1 MKFTTILKN
10 VILEN
15 QTRFEVLLDNL
26 TKPRKNKDGEKI
38 KPILSKEE
46 FFNLV
51 QGDPTSKMNN
61 ITIDDVKN
69 YSKIKAGSYVQWL
82 IKQYLNPKTES
93 SSDSDYYRTEVKIMK
108 DRFFEDLYKVTND
121 LKKFERF
128 KTRLPE
134 NFRNINTL
142 NVDELYDLVKDFS
155 LEKTKGTKKEKE
167 IAKTTYEYPGSD
179 IVFKGSKWTIAKITD
194 NSQLGK
200 DAACFYGG
208 YYLETP
214 KGETKWCTSTPGYSA
229 NFQRYIKEGPLYVII
244 PNNWEGEV
252 GEKSGLPS
260 DRYQFHFP
268 SNQFMDKY
276 DNPINLVQFLNGE
289 GNEMKEYFKPEFAKG
304 LTTGNGK
311 NFEISN
317 LTDGAMGKFISLYG
331 FDDLIDS
338 IPTTIEE
345 FKITNNKDNGLII
358 NIPNDIDRFSN
369 LTTLMFDNCIDKVP
383 SSICKLKKI
392 LFIGLQNNTKLT
404 EIPECIADMPNLLIL
419 NIKGS
424 NNVVVPKKITDNSI
438 PYDEEGIYGF
448 SALS

>member
-1 MKFTTILKN
+1 MKFTSILKN

-61 ITIDDVKN
+61 ITIRDVEN
-69 YSKIKAGSYVQWL
+69 YNKIKAGAYVQWL

-108 DRFFEDLYKVTND
+108 DRFFEDLYQVTNNF
-121 LKKFERF
+121 KKFDRF

-167 IAKTTYEYPGSD
+167 IAKSTYEYPGSE

-208 YYLETP
+208 YYLEPP

-268 SNQFMDKY
+268 SNQFKDKNNRQI
-276 DNPINLVQFLNGE
+276 DLVNFLNGV
-289 GNEMKEYFKPEFAKG
+289 GAEMKEYFKPEFAKG
-304 LTTGNGK
+304 LTSGNGSE
-311 NFEISN
+311 FELTS
-317 LTDGAMGKFISLYG
+317 LTDGVIGKFVSLYG
-331 FDDLIDS
+331 FDDLIDN
-338 IPTTIEE
+338 IPTTIKQ
-345 FKITNNKDNGLII
+345 FKITNNSRDNGLII
-358 NIPNDIDRFSN
+358 KIPENIDKFVD
-369 LTTLMFDNCIDKVP
+369 LDTLLFDNCIDKVP
-383 SSICKLKKI
+383 NSICNLKK
-392 LFIGLQNNTKLT
+392 LLMLGLPNNSKLT
-404 EIPECIADMPNLLIL
+404 QIPECIADMPNLLIL
-419 NIKGS
+419 NVKYCENLVIPEKIK
-424 NNVVVPKKITDNSI
+424 KLATFED
-438 PYDEEGIYGF
+438 DIYTF
-448 SALS
+448 SDLI

>member
-1 MKFTTILKN
+1 MKFTSILKK
-10 VILEN
+10 VILEE

-51 QGDPTSKMNN
+51 QGDPTSRMNN

-69 YSKIKAGSYVQWL
+69 YSKIKAGAYVQWL

-108 DRFFEDLYKVTND
+108 DRFFEDLYQVTNN
-121 LKKFERF
+121 LKKFDRF
-128 KTRLPE
+128 KNRIPE

-155 LEKTKGTKKEKE
+155 LEKTKASKEEKE
-167 IAKTTYEYPGSD
+167 IAKTTYEHPGGNVD
-179 IVFKGSKWTIAKITD
+179 FRGSNWTIVKID
-194 NSQLGK
+194 NDTQLGK

-208 YYLETP
+208 HHLESP
-214 KGETKWCTSTPGYSA
+214 KGETNWCTSSPGLSY
-229 NFQRYIKEGPLYVII
+229 FERYIKDGPLYVII
-244 PNNWEGEV
+244 PNNWEGKV

-268 SNQFMDKY
+268 SNQFMDKN
-276 DNPINLVQFLNGE
+276 DRQIDLPAFLNGA

-311 NFEISN
+311 DFEISS
-317 LTDGAMGKFISLYG
+317 LTDGAIGKFISLYG
-331 FDDLIDS
+331 FDDLMDS

-358 NIPNDIDRFSN
+358 NIPNNIDRFTN
-369 LTTLMFDNCIDKVP
+369 LTTLLFDNCIDKVP
-383 SSICKLKKI
+383 SSVCNLKKL
-392 LFIGLQNNTKLT
+392 LFIGFPNNPKLT
-404 EIPECIADMPNLLIL
+404 EIPECIADIESLFVL
-419 NIKGS
+419 NIQNS
-424 NNVVVPKKITDNSI
+424 NNVVVPKKIEETTTNFDN
-438 PYDEEGIYGF
+438 GIYGF
-448 SALS
+448 SSLT

>member
-1 MKFTTILKN
+1 MKFTTILKK
-10 VILEN
+10 VILEQ

-61 ITIDDVKN
+61 ITIRDVEN
-69 YSKIKAGSYVQWL
+69 YNKIKAGAYVQWL

-155 LEKTKGTKKEKE
+155 LEKTKASKEEKE
-167 IAKTTYEYPGSD
+167 IAKTTYEHPGGNVD
-179 IVFKGSKWTIAKITD
+179 FRGSNWTIVKID
-194 NSQLGK
+194 NDTQLGK

-208 YYLETP
+208 HHLESP
-214 KGETKWCTSTPGYSA
+214 KGETNWCTSSPGLSY
-229 NFQRYIKEGPLYVII
+229 FERYIKDGPLYVII
-244 PNNWEGEV
+244 PNNWDGKV

-268 SNQFMDKY
+268 SNQFMDKN
-276 DNPINLVQFLNGE
+276 DRQIDLPAFLNGA

-311 NFEISN
+311 DFEISS
-317 LTDGAMGKFISLYG
+317 LTDGAIGKFISLYG
-331 FDDLIDS
+331 FDDLMDS

-358 NIPNDIDRFSN
+358 NIPNNIDRFTN
-369 LTTLMFDNCIDKVP
+369 LTTLLFDNCIDKVP
-383 SSICKLKKI
+383 SSVCNLKKL
-392 LFIGLQNNTKLT
+392 LFIGFPNNPKLT
-404 EIPECIADMPNLLIL
+404 EIPECIADIESLFVL
-419 NIKGS
+419 NIQNS
-424 NNVVVPKKITDNSI
+424 NNVVVPKKIEETTTNFDN
-438 PYDEEGIYGF
+438 GIYGF
-448 SALS
+448 SSLT

>member
-26 TKPRKNKDGEKI
+26 TKSRKNKDGEKI

-51 QGDPTSKMNN
+51 QGDPTSRMNN
-61 ITIDDVKN
+61 VTIDDVQN
-69 YSKIKAGSYVQWL
+69 YSKIKAGSYVKWI
-82 IKQYLNPKTES
+82 IKQYLNPETES
-93 SSDSDYYRTEVKIMK
+93 SPDSDYYRTEVKIMK
-108 DRFFEDLYKVTND
+108 DRFFEDLYRLTTN
-121 LKKFERF
+121 LTKFDRF
-128 KTRLPE
+128 KNSIPE

-142 NVDELYDLVKDFS
+142 DVYKLDDLVRKFS
-155 LEKTKGTKKEKE
+155 LEKTKASKKEKE
-167 IAKTTYEYPGSD
+167 IAKSTYEHPGGNVDFRGSD
-179 IVFKGSKWTIAKITD
+179 WTIVKITD
-194 NSQLGK
+194 SSKLGQ

-208 YYLETP
+208 YHLSSE
-214 KGETKWCTSTPGYSA
+214 KGESNWCTSTPGYSG
-229 NFQRYIKEGPLYVII
+229 NFDNYIKQGPLYEII
-244 PNNWEGEV
+244 PSSWGGMV

-268 SNQFMDKY
+268 SNQFMDKN
-276 DNPINLVQFLNGE
+276 DRQIDLPAFLNGA

-311 NFEISN
+311 DFEISS
-317 LTDGAMGKFISLYG
+317 LTDGAIGKFISLYG
-331 FDDLIDS
+331 FDDLMDS

-358 NIPNDIDRFSN
+358 NIPNNIDRFSN

-383 SSICKLKKI
+383 SSVCKLKKL
-392 LFIGLQNNTKLT
+392 LFIGLQNNAKLR

-419 NIKGS
+419 NVKGS

>member
-1 MKFTTILKN
+1 MKFTTILKK
-10 VILEN
+10 VILEQ

-61 ITIDDVKN
+61 ITIRDVEN
-69 YSKIKAGSYVQWL
+69 YNKIKAGAYVQWL

-93 SSDSDYYRTEVKIMK
+93 SSDSDYYSTEVKIMK
-108 DRFFEDLYKVTND
+108 DRFFEDLYQVTNN
-121 LKKFERF
+121 LKKFDRF

-155 LEKTKGTKKEKE
+155 LEKTKASKEEKE
-167 IAKTTYEYPGSD
+167 IAKTTYEHPGGNVD
-179 IVFKGSKWTIAKITD
+179 FRGSNWTIVKID
-194 NSQLGK
+194 NDTQLGK

-208 YYLETP
+208 HHLESP
-214 KGETKWCTSTPGYSA
+214 KGETNWCTSSPGLSY
-229 NFQRYIKEGPLYVII
+229 FERYIKDGPLYVII
-244 PNNWEGEV
+244 PNNWEGKV

-268 SNQFMDKY
+268 SNQFMDKN
-276 DNPINLVQFLNGE
+276 DRQIDLPAFLNGA

-311 NFEISN
+311 DFEISS
-317 LTDGAMGKFISLYG
+317 LTDGAIGKFISLYG
-331 FDDLIDS
+331 FDDLMDS

-358 NIPNDIDRFSN
+358 NIPNNIDRFTN
-369 LTTLMFDNCIDKVP
+369 LTTLLFDNCIDKVP
-383 SSICKLKKI
+383 SSVCNLKKL
-392 LFIGLQNNTKLT
+392 LFIGFPNNPKLT
-404 EIPECIADMPNLLIL
+404 EIPECIADIESLFVL
-419 NIKGS
+419 NIQNS
-424 NNVVVPKKITDNSI
+424 NNVVVPKKIEETTTNFDN
-438 PYDEEGIYGF
+438 GIYGF
-448 SALS
+448 SSLT

>member
-1 MKFTTILKN
+1 MKFTSILKK
-10 VILEN
+10 VILEQ

-61 ITIDDVKN
+61 ITIDNVKN
-69 YSKIKAGSYVQWL
+69 YSKIKAGAYVQWL

-93 SSDSDYYRTEVKIMK
+93 SSDSDYYNTEVKIMK
-108 DRFFEDLYKVTND
+108 DRFFEDLYGVTNN
-121 LKKFERF
+121 LKKFDRF

-155 LEKTKGTKKEKE
+155 LEKTKASKEEKE
-167 IAKTTYEYPGSD
+167 IAKTTYEHPGGNVEFRGSD
-179 IVFKGSKWTIAKITD
+179 WTIVKIDDT
-194 NSQLGK
+194 SQLGK

-208 YYLETP
+208 NHLESP
-214 KGETKWCTSTPGYSA
+214 KGETNWCTSSPGLSY
-229 NFQRYIKEGPLYVII
+229 FERYIKDGPLYVII
-244 PNNWEGEV
+244 PNNWQGKV

-268 SNQFMDKY
+268 SNQFMDKN
-276 DNPINLVQFLNGE
+276 DRQIDLPGFLNSE

-311 NFEISN
+311 DFEISS
-317 LTDGAMGKFISLYG
+317 LTDGAIGKFISLYG

-338 IPTTIEE
+338 IPTTIQE

-358 NIPNDIDRFSN
+358 KIPNNIDRFSN
-369 LTTLMFDNCIDKVP
+369 LTTLLFDNCIDSVP
-383 SSICKLKKI
+383 SSVCKLNKL
-392 LFIGLQNNTKLT
+392 LFIGFPNNSKLT
-404 EIPECIADMPNLLIL
+404 EIPECIADMPNLFVL
-419 NIKGS
+419 NVQNS
-424 NNVVVPKKITDNSI
+424 NNVVVPKKIEDSTTN
-438 PYDEEGIYGF
+438 YDSGIYGF
-448 SALS
+448 SSLT

>member
-1 MKFTTILKN
+1 MKFTTILKK
-10 VILEN
+10 VILEQ

-61 ITIDDVKN
+61 ITIRDVEN
-69 YSKIKAGSYVQWL
+69 YNKIKAGAYVQWL

-93 SSDSDYYRTEVKIMK
+93 SSDSDYYSTEVKIMK
-108 DRFFEDLYKVTND
+108 DRFFEDLYQVTNN
-121 LKKFERF
+121 LKKFDRF
-128 KTRLPE
+128 KNRIPE

-155 LEKTKGTKKEKE
+155 LEKTKASKEEKE
-167 IAKTTYEYPGSD
+167 IAKTTYEHPGGNVD
-179 IVFKGSKWTIAKITD
+179 FRGSNWTIVKID
-194 NSQLGK
+194 NDTQLGK

-208 YYLETP
+208 HHLESP
-214 KGETKWCTSTPGYSA
+214 KGETNWCTSSPGLSY
-229 NFQRYIKEGPLYVII
+229 FERYIKDGPLYVII
-244 PNNWEGEV
+244 PNNWDGKV

-268 SNQFMDKY
+268 SNQFMDKN
-276 DNPINLVQFLNGE
+276 DRQIDLPGFLNGA

-311 NFEISN
+311 DFEISS
-317 LTDGAMGKFISLYG
+317 LTDGAIGKFISLYG
-331 FDDLIDS
+331 FDDLMDS

-358 NIPNDIDRFSN
+358 NIPNNIDRFTN
-369 LTTLMFDNCIDKVP
+369 LTTLLFDNCIDKVP
-383 SSICKLKKI
+383 SSVCNLKKL
-392 LFIGLQNNTKLT
+392 LFIGFPNNPKLT
-404 EIPECIADMPNLLIL
+404 EIPECIADIESLFVL
-419 NIKGS
+419 NIQNS
-424 NNVVVPKKITDNSI
+424 NNVVVPKKIEETTTNFDN
-438 PYDEEGIYGF
+438 GIYGF
-448 SALS
+448 SSLT

>member
-1 MKFTTILKN
+1 MKFTSILKK
-10 VILEN
+10 VILEE

-93 SSDSDYYRTEVKIMK
+93 GPDSDYYNTEVKIMK
-108 DRFFEDLYKVTND
+108 DRFFEDLYGVTNN
-121 LKKFERF
+121 LKKFDRF

-155 LEKTKGTKKEKE
+155 LEKTKASKAEKE
-167 IAKTTYEYPGSD
+167 IAKTTYEHPGGNVEFRGSD
-179 IVFKGSKWTIAKITD
+179 WTIVKIDDT
-194 NSQLGK
+194 SQLGK

-208 YYLETP
+208 NHLESP
-214 KGETKWCTSTPGYSA
+214 KGETNWCTSSPGLSY
-229 NFQRYIKEGPLYVII
+229 FERYIKDGPLYVII
-244 PNNWEGEV
+244 PNNWQGKV

-260 DRYQFHFP
+260 DRFQFHFP
-268 SNQFMDKY
+268 SNQFMDKN
-276 DNPINLVQFLNGE
+276 DRQIDLPAFLNGV

-311 NFEISN
+311 DFEISS
-317 LTDGAMGKFISLYG
+317 LTDGAIGKFISLYG

-358 NIPNDIDRFSN
+358 KIPNNIDRFSN
-369 LTTLMFDNCIDKVP
+369 LTTLLFDNCIDSVP
-383 SSICKLKKI
+383 SSVCKLNKL
-392 LFIGLQNNTKLT
+392 LFIGFPNNSKLT
-404 EIPECIADMPNLLIL
+404 EIPECIADMPNLFVL
-419 NIKGS
+419 NVQNS
-424 NNVVVPKKITDNSI
+424 NNVVVPNKIEYSTTNFDN
-438 PYDEEGIYGF
+438 GIYGF
-448 SALS
+448 SSLT

>member
-1 MKFTTILKN
+1 MKFTTILKK
-10 VILEN
+10 VILEQ

-128 KTRLPE
+128 KMRVPE
-134 NFRNINTL
+134 NLRNINNL
-142 NVDELYDLVKDFS
+142 SVDELYDLVKDFS
-155 LEKTKGTKKEKE
+155 LEKTKGTKEEKE
-167 IAKTTYEYPGSD
+167 IAKSTYEYPGSD
-179 IVFKGSKWTIAKITD
+179 IVFKGSKWTIVKITD
-194 NSQLGK
+194 TGKLGK

-208 YYLETP
+208 SHLEP
-214 KGETKWCTSTPGYSA
+214 ARGETKWCTSSPGLSY
-229 NFQRYIKEGPLYVII
+229 FERYIKDGPLYVII
-244 PNNWEGEV
+244 PNNWDGKV

-268 SNQFMDKY
+268 SNQFMEKNDHQI
-276 DNPINLVQFLNGE
+276 DLVQFLNGD
-289 GNEMKEYFKPEFAKG
+289 GSEMKEYFKPEFAKG

-311 NFEISN
+311 DFEISS
-317 LTDGAMGKFISLYG
+317 LTDGAIGKFISLYG

-358 NIPNDIDRFSN
+358 NIPNNIDRFTN
-369 LTTLMFDNCIDKVP
+369 LTTLLFDNCIDKVP
-383 SSICKLKKI
+383 SSVCKLKKL
-392 LFIGLQNNTKLT
+392 LFIGFPNNPKLT
-404 EIPECIADMPNLLIL
+404 EIPECIADIESLFVL
-419 NIKGS
+419 NIQNS
-424 NNVVVPKKITDNSI
+424 NNVVVPKKIEETTTNFDN
-438 PYDEEGIYGF
+438 GIYGF
-448 SALS
+448 SSLT

>member
-1 MKFTTILKN
+1 MKFTSILKK
-10 VILEN
+10 VILEE

-26 TKPRKNKDGEKI
+26 TKSRKNKDGEKI

-61 ITIDDVKN
+61 ITIDNVKN
-69 YSKIKAGSYVQWL
+69 YSKIKAGAYVQWL

-93 SSDSDYYRTEVKIMK
+93 SSDSDYYNTEVKIMK
-108 DRFFEDLYKVTND
+108 DRFFEDLYGVTNN
-121 LKKFERF
+121 LKKFDRF

-155 LEKTKGTKKEKE
+155 LEKTKASKEEKE
-167 IAKTTYEYPGSD
+167 IAKTTYEHPGGNVDFRGSD
-179 IVFKGSKWTIAKITD
+179 WTIVKIDDGSK
-194 NSQLGK
+194 LGK

-208 YYLETP
+208 NHLESP
-214 KGETKWCTSTPGYSA
+214 KGETNWCTSSPGLSY
-229 NFQRYIKEGPLYVII
+229 FERYIKDGPLYVII
-244 PNNWEGEV
+244 PNNWQGKV

-260 DRYQFHFP
+260 DRYHFHFP
-268 SNQFMDKY
+268 SNQFMDKN
-276 DNPINLVQFLNGE
+276 DRQIDLPGFLNSE

-311 NFEISN
+311 DFEISS
-317 LTDGAMGKFISLYG
+317 LTDGAIGKFISLYG

-338 IPTTIEE
+338 IPTTIQE

-358 NIPNDIDRFSN
+358 KIPNNIDRFSN
-369 LTTLMFDNCIDKVP
+369 LTTLLFDNCIDSVP
-383 SSICKLKKI
+383 SSICKLNKL
-392 LFIGLQNNTKLT
+392 LFIGFPNNSKLT
-404 EIPECIADMPNLLIL
+404 EIPECIADMPNLFVL
-419 NIKGS
+419 NVQNS
-424 NNVVVPKKITDNSI
+424 NNVVVPKKIEDSTTN
-438 PYDEEGIYGF
+438 YDSGIYGF
-448 SALS
+448 SSLT

>member
-1 MKFTTILKN
+1 MKFTTILKK
-10 VILEN
+10 VILEQ

-155 LEKTKGTKKEKE
+155 LEKTKASKEEKE
-167 IAKTTYEYPGSD
+167 IAKTTYEHPGGNVD
-179 IVFKGSKWTIAKITD
+179 FRGSNWTIVKID
-194 NSQLGK
+194 NDTQLGK

-208 YYLETP
+208 HHLESP
-214 KGETKWCTSTPGYSA
+214 KGETNWCTSSPGLSY
-229 NFQRYIKEGPLYVII
+229 FERYIKDGPLYVII
-244 PNNWEGEV
+244 PNNWDGKV

-331 FDDLIDS
+331 FDDLMDS

-358 NIPNDIDRFSN
+358 NIPNNIDRFTN
-369 LTTLMFDNCIDKVP
+369 LTTLLFDNCIDKVP
-383 SSICKLKKI
+383 SSVCNLKKL
-392 LFIGLQNNTKLT
+392 LFIGFPNNPKLT
-404 EIPECIADMPNLLIL
+404 EIPECIADIESLFVL
-419 NIKGS
+419 NIQNS
-424 NNVVVPKKITDNSI
+424 NNVVVPKKIEETTTNFDN
-438 PYDEEGIYGF
+438 GIYGF
-448 SALS
+448 SSLT

>member
-1 MKFTTILKN
+1 MKFTSILKK
-10 VILEN
+10 VILEQ

-61 ITIDDVKN
+61 ITIDNVKN
-69 YSKIKAGSYVQWL
+69 YSKIKAGAYVQWL

-93 SSDSDYYRTEVKIMK
+93 SSDSDYYNTEVKIMK
-108 DRFFEDLYKVTND
+108 DRFFEDLYGVTNN
-121 LKKFERF
+121 LKKFDRF

-155 LEKTKGTKKEKE
+155 LEKTKASKEEKE
-167 IAKTTYEYPGSD
+167 IAKTTYEHPGGNVEFRGSD
-179 IVFKGSKWTIAKITD
+179 WTIVKIDDT
-194 NSQLGK
+194 SQLGK

-208 YYLETP
+208 NHLESP
-214 KGETKWCTSTPGYSA
+214 KGETNWCTSSPGLSY
-229 NFQRYIKEGPLYVII
+229 FERYIKDGPLYVII
-244 PNNWEGEV
+244 PNNWQGKV

-260 DRYQFHFP
+260 DRFQFHFP
-268 SNQFMDKY
+268 SNQFMDKN
-276 DNPINLVQFLNGE
+276 DRQIDLPGFLNSE

-311 NFEISN
+311 DFEISS
-317 LTDGAMGKFISLYG
+317 LTDGAIGKFISLYG

-338 IPTTIEE
+338 IPTTIQE

-358 NIPNDIDRFSN
+358 KIPNNIDRFSN
-369 LTTLMFDNCIDKVP
+369 LTTLLFDNCIDSVP
-383 SSICKLKKI
+383 SSICKLNKL
-392 LFIGLQNNTKLT
+392 LFIGFPNNSKLT
-404 EIPECIADMPNLLIL
+404 EIPECIADMPNLFVL
-419 NIKGS
+419 NVQNS
-424 NNVVVPKKITDNSI
+424 NNVVVPKKIEDSTTN
-438 PYDEEGIYGF
+438 YDSGIYGF
-448 SALS
+448 SSLT

>member
-1 MKFTTILKN
+1 MKFTTILKK
-10 VILEN
+10 VILEQ

-128 KTRLPE
+128 KMRVPE
-134 NFRNINTL
+134 NLRNINNL
-142 NVDELYDLVKDFS
+142 SVDELYDLVKDFS
-155 LEKTKGTKKEKE
+155 LEKTKGTKEEKE
-167 IAKTTYEYPGSD
+167 IAKSTYEYPGSD
-179 IVFKGSKWTIAKITD
+179 IVFKGSKWTIVKITD
-194 NSQLGK
+194 TGKLGK

-208 YYLETP
+208 SHLEP
-214 KGETKWCTSTPGYSA
+214 ARGETKWCTSSPGLSY
-229 NFQRYIKEGPLYVII
+229 FERYIKDGPLYVII
-244 PNNWEGEV
+244 PNNWEGKV

-268 SNQFMDKY
+268 SNQFMDKN
-276 DNPINLVQFLNGE
+276 DRQIDLPAFLNGA

-311 NFEISN
+311 DFEISS
-317 LTDGAMGKFISLYG
+317 LTDGAIGKFISLYG
-331 FDDLIDS
+331 FDDLMDS

-358 NIPNDIDRFSN
+358 NIPNNIDRFTN
-369 LTTLMFDNCIDKVP
+369 LTTLLFDNCIDKVP
-383 SSICKLKKI
+383 SSVCNLKKL
-392 LFIGLQNNTKLT
+392 LFIGFPNNPKLT
-404 EIPECIADMPNLLIL
+404 EIPECIADIESLFVL
-419 NIKGS
+419 NIQNS
-424 NNVVVPKKITDNSI
+424 NNVVVPKKIEETTTNFDN
-438 PYDEEGIYGF
+438 GIYGF
-448 SALS
+448 SSLT

>member
-1 MKFTTILKN
+1 MKFTSILKK
-10 VILEN
+10 VILEE

-38 KPILSKEE
+38 KPILSKED

-51 QGDPTSKMNN
+51 QGDPTSRMNN

-93 SSDSDYYRTEVKIMK
+93 GPDSDYYNTEVKIMK

-121 LKKFERF
+121 LKKFDRF
-128 KTRLPE
+128 KNRLPK

-155 LEKTKGTKKEKE
+155 LEKTKGTKEEKE
-167 IAKTTYEYPGSD
+167 IAKSTYEYPGSD
-179 IVFKGSKWTIAKITD
+179 IVFRGSKWTIVKITD
-194 NSQLGK
+194 TGKLGK

-208 YYLETP
+208 NHLEP
-214 KGETKWCTSTPGYSA
+214 AKGETKWCTSSPGY
-229 NFQRYIKEGPLYVII
+229 NWFERYINKGPLYVVI
-244 PNNWEGEV
+244 PNNWTGPV

-268 SNQFMDKY
+268 EPSQFMDKY
-276 DNPINLVQFLNGE
+276 DNPIDLVQFLNGD
-289 GNEMKEYFKPEFAKG
+289 GSEMKEYFKPEFAKG

-311 NFEISN
+311 NFEITN
-317 LTDGAMGKFISLYG
+317 LKDGAIGKFISLYG

-338 IPTTIEE
+338 IPTNITE
-345 FKITNNKDNGLII
+345 FKITNNQNNGLII
-358 NIPNDIDRFSN
+358 NIPKNINRFTE
-369 LTTLMFDNCIDKVP
+369 LETLLFDNCVNAVP
-383 SSICKLKKI
+383 NSVCKLKKL
-392 LFIGLQNNTKLT
+392 LFLGLPNNSQLK
-404 EIPECIADMPNLLIL
+404 EIPECIADMSNLLIL
-419 NIKGS
+419 NVQNS
-424 NNVVVPKKITDNSI
+424 NNVVLPKKIEDSTTLYQD
-438 PYDEEGIYGF
+438 GIYGF
-448 SALS
+448 SSLT

>member
-1 MKFTTILKN
+1 MKFTSILKK
-10 VILEN
+10 VILEG

-128 KTRLPE
+128 KMRVPE
-134 NFRNINTL
+134 NLRNINNL
-142 NVDELYDLVKDFS
+142 SVDELYDLVKDFS
-155 LEKTKGTKKEKE
+155 LEKTKGTKEEKE
-167 IAKTTYEYPGSD
+167 IAKSTYEYPGSD
-179 IVFKGSKWTIAKITD
+179 IVFKGSKWTIVKITD
-194 NSQLGK
+194 TGKLGK

-208 YYLETP
+208 SHLEP
-214 KGETKWCTSTPGYSA
+214 ARGETKWCTSSPGLSY
-229 NFQRYIKEGPLYVII
+229 FERYIKDGPLYVII
-244 PNNWEGEV
+244 PNNWDGKV

-268 SNQFMDKY
+268 SNQFMEKNDHQI
-276 DNPINLVQFLNGE
+276 DLVQFLNGD
-289 GNEMKEYFKPEFAKG
+289 GSEMKEYFKPEFAKG

-311 NFEISN
+311 DFEISS
-317 LTDGAMGKFISLYG
+317 LTDGAIGKFISLYG

-358 NIPNDIDRFSN
+358 NIPNNIDRFTN
-369 LTTLMFDNCIDKVP
+369 LTTLLFDNCIDKVP
-383 SSICKLKKI
+383 SSVCNLKKL
-392 LFIGLQNNTKLT
+392 LFIGFPNNPKLT
-404 EIPECIADMPNLLIL
+404 EIPECIADIESLFVL
-419 NIKGS
+419 NIQNS
-424 NNVVVPKKITDNSI
+424 NNVVVPKKIEETTTNFDN
-438 PYDEEGIYGF
+438 GIYGF
-448 SALS
+448 SSLT

>member
-1 MKFTTILKN
+1 MKFTSILKK
-10 VILEN
+10 VILEQ

-26 TKPRKNKDGEKI
+26 TKHRKNKDGEKI

-69 YSKIKAGSYVQWL
+69 YSKIKAGAYVQWL

-93 SSDSDYYRTEVKIMK
+93 SSDSDYYNTEVKIMK
-108 DRFFEDLYKVTND
+108 DRFFEDLYGVTNN
-121 LKKFERF
+121 LKKFDRF

-155 LEKTKGTKKEKE
+155 LEKTKASKEEKE
-167 IAKTTYEYPGSD
+167 IAKTTYEHPGGNVEFRGSD
-179 IVFKGSKWTIAKITD
+179 WTIVKIDDT
-194 NSQLGK
+194 SQLGK

-208 YYLETP
+208 NHLESP
-214 KGETKWCTSTPGYSA
+214 KGETNWCTSSPGLSY
-229 NFQRYIKEGPLYVII
+229 FERYIKDGPLYVII
-244 PNNWEGEV
+244 PNNWQGKV

-268 SNQFMDKY
+268 SNQFMDKN
-276 DNPINLVQFLNGE
+276 DRQIDLPGFLNSE

-311 NFEISN
+311 DFEISS
-317 LTDGAMGKFISLYG
+317 LTDGAIGKFISLYG

-338 IPTTIEE
+338 IPTTIQE

-358 NIPNDIDRFSN
+358 KIPNNIDRFSN
-369 LTTLMFDNCIDKVP
+369 LTTLLFDNCIDSVP
-383 SSICKLKKI
+383 SSVCKLNKL
-392 LFIGLQNNTKLT
+392 LFIGFPNNSKLT
-404 EIPECIADMPNLLIL
+404 EIPECIADMPNLFVL
-419 NIKGS
+419 NVQNS
-424 NNVVVPKKITDNSI
+424 NNVVVPKKIEDSTTN
-438 PYDEEGIYGF
+438 YDSGIYGF
-448 SALS
+448 SSLT

>member
-1 MKFTTILKN
+1 MKFTSILKK
-10 VILEN
+10 VILEQ

-61 ITIDDVKN
+61 ITIDNVKN
-69 YSKIKAGSYVQWL
+69 YSKIKAGAYVQWL

-93 SSDSDYYRTEVKIMK
+93 SSDSDYYNTEVKIMK
-108 DRFFEDLYKVTND
+108 DRFFEDLYGVTNN
-121 LKKFERF
+121 LKKFDRF

-155 LEKTKGTKKEKE
+155 LEKTKASKEEKE
-167 IAKTTYEYPGSD
+167 IAKTTYEHPGGNVEFRGSD
-179 IVFKGSKWTIAKITD
+179 WTIVKIDDT
-194 NSQLGK
+194 SQLGK

-208 YYLETP
+208 NHLESP
-214 KGETKWCTSTPGYSA
+214 KGETNWCTSSPGLSY
-229 NFQRYIKEGPLYVII
+229 FERYIKDGPLYVII
-244 PNNWEGEV
+244 PNNWQGKV

-268 SNQFMDKY
+268 SNQFMDKN
-276 DNPINLVQFLNGE
+276 DRQIDLPGFLNSE

-311 NFEISN
+311 DFEISS
-317 LTDGAMGKFISLYG
+317 LTDGAIGKFISLYG

-338 IPTTIEE
+338 IPTTIQE

-358 NIPNDIDRFSN
+358 KIPNNIDRFSN
-369 LTTLMFDNCIDKVP
+369 LTTLLFDNCIDSVP
-383 SSICKLKKI
+383 SSICKLNKL
-392 LFIGLQNNTKLT
+392 LFIGFPNNSKLT
-404 EIPECIADMPNLLIL
+404 EIPECIADMPNLFVL
-419 NIKGS
+419 NVQNS
-424 NNVVVPKKITDNSI
+424 NNVVVPKKIEDSTTN
-438 PYDEEGIYGF
+438 YDSGIYGF
-448 SALS
+448 SSLT

>member
-1 MKFTTILKN
+1 MKFTTILKK
-10 VILEN
+10 VILEQ

-26 TKPRKNKDGEKI
+26 TKPRKNKNGEKI

-61 ITIDDVKN
+61 ITIRDVEN
-69 YSKIKAGSYVQWL
+69 YNKIKAGAYVQWL

-155 LEKTKGTKKEKE
+155 LEKTKASKEEKE
-167 IAKTTYEYPGSD
+167 IAKTTYEHPGGNVD
-179 IVFKGSKWTIAKITD
+179 FRGSNWTIVKID
-194 NSQLGK
+194 NDTQLGK

-208 YYLETP
+208 HHLESP
-214 KGETKWCTSTPGYSA
+214 KGETNWCTSSPGLSY
-229 NFQRYIKEGPLYVII
+229 FERYIKDGPLYVII
-244 PNNWEGEV
+244 PNNWDGKV

-358 NIPNDIDRFSN
+358 NIPNNIDRFTN
-369 LTTLMFDNCIDKVP
+369 LTTLLFDNCIDKVP
-383 SSICKLKKI
+383 SSVCNLKKL
-392 LFIGLQNNTKLT
+392 LFIGFPNNPKLT
-404 EIPECIADMPNLLIL
+404 EIPECIADIESLFVL
-419 NIKGS
+419 NIQNS
-424 NNVVVPKKITDNSI
+424 NNVVVPKKIEETTTNFDN
-438 PYDEEGIYGF
+438 GIYGF
-448 SALS
+448 SSLT

>member
-1 MKFTTILKN
+1 MKFTTILKK
-10 VILEN
+10 VILEQ

-61 ITIDDVKN
+61 ITIRDVEN
-69 YSKIKAGSYVQWL
+69 YNKIKAGAYVQWL

-155 LEKTKGTKKEKE
+155 LEKTKASKEEKE
-167 IAKTTYEYPGSD
+167 IAKTTYEHPGGNVD
-179 IVFKGSKWTIAKITD
+179 FRGSNWTIVKID
-194 NSQLGK
+194 NDTQLGK

-208 YYLETP
+208 HHLESP
-214 KGETKWCTSTPGYSA
+214 KGETNWCTSSPGLSY
-229 NFQRYIKEGPLYVII
+229 FERYIKDGPLYVII
-244 PNNWEGEV
+244 PNNWEGKV

-268 SNQFMDKY
+268 SNQFMDKN
-276 DNPINLVQFLNGE
+276 DRQIDLPAFLNGA

-311 NFEISN
+311 DFEISS
-317 LTDGAMGKFISLYG
+317 LTDGAIGKFISLYG
-331 FDDLIDS
+331 FDDLMDS

-358 NIPNDIDRFSN
+358 NIPNNIDRFTN
-369 LTTLMFDNCIDKVP
+369 LTTLLFDNCIDKVP
-383 SSICKLKKI
+383 SSVCNLKKL
-392 LFIGLQNNTKLT
+392 LFIGFPNNPKLT
-404 EIPECIADMPNLLIL
+404 EIPECIADIESLFVL
-419 NIKGS
+419 NIQNS
-424 NNVVVPKKITDNSI
+424 NNVVVPKKIEETTTNFDN
-438 PYDEEGIYGF
+438 GIYGF
-448 SALS
+448 SSLT

>member
-1 MKFTTILKN
+1 MKFTSILKK
-10 VILEN
+10 VILEE

-38 KPILSKEE
+38 KPILSKED

-51 QGDPTSKMNN
+51 QGDPTSRMNN

-93 SSDSDYYRTEVKIMK
+93 GPDSDYYNTEVKIMK

-121 LKKFERF
+121 LKKFDRF
-128 KTRLPE
+128 KNRLPE

-155 LEKTKGTKKEKE
+155 LEKTKASKEEKE
-167 IAKTTYEYPGSD
+167 IAKTTYEHPGGNVEFRGSD
-179 IVFKGSKWTIAKITD
+179 WTIVKIDDT
-194 NSQLGK
+194 SQLGK

-208 YYLETP
+208 NHLESP
-214 KGETKWCTSTPGYSA
+214 KGETNWCTSSPGLSY
-229 NFQRYIKEGPLYVII
+229 FERYIKDGPLYVII
-244 PNNWEGEV
+244 PNNWQGKV

-268 SNQFMDKY
+268 SNQFMDKN
-276 DNPINLVQFLNGE
+276 DRQIDLPGFLNSE

-311 NFEISN
+311 DFEISS
-317 LTDGAMGKFISLYG
+317 LTDGAIGKFISLYG

-338 IPTTIEE
+338 IPTTIQE

-358 NIPNDIDRFSN
+358 KIPNNIDRFSN
-369 LTTLMFDNCIDKVP
+369 LTTLLFDNCIDSVP
-383 SSICKLKKI
+383 SSICKLNKL
-392 LFIGLQNNTKLT
+392 LFIGFPNNSKLT
-404 EIPECIADMPNLLIL
+404 EIPECIADMPNLFVL
-419 NIKGS
+419 NVQNS
-424 NNVVVPKKITDNSI
+424 NNVVVPKKIEDSTTN
-438 PYDEEGIYGF
+438 YDSGIYGF
-448 SALS
+448 SSLT

>member
-1 MKFTTILKN
+1 MKFTSILKK
-10 VILEN
+10 VILEE

-61 ITIDDVKN
+61 ITIDNVKN
-69 YSKIKAGSYVQWL
+69 YSKIKAGAYVQWL

-93 SSDSDYYRTEVKIMK
+93 SSDSDYYNTEVKIMK
-108 DRFFEDLYKVTND
+108 DRFFEDLYGVTNN
-121 LKKFERF
+121 LKKFDRF

-155 LEKTKGTKKEKE
+155 LEKTKASKEEKK
-167 IAKTTYEYPGSD
+167 IAKTTYEHPGGNVEFRGSD
-179 IVFKGSKWTIAKITD
+179 WTIVKIDDT
-194 NSQLGK
+194 SQLGK

-208 YYLETP
+208 NHLESP
-214 KGETKWCTSTPGYSA
+214 KGETNWCTSSPGLSY
-229 NFQRYIKEGPLYVII
+229 FERYIKDGPLYVII
-244 PNNWEGEV
+244 PNNWQGKV

-268 SNQFMDKY
+268 SNQFMDKN
-276 DNPINLVQFLNGE
+276 DRQIDLPGFLNSE

-311 NFEISN
+311 DFEISS
-317 LTDGAMGKFISLYG
+317 LTDGAIGKFISLYG

-338 IPTTIEE
+338 IPTTIQE

-358 NIPNDIDRFSN
+358 KIPNNIDRFSN
-369 LTTLMFDNCIDKVP
+369 LTTLLFDNCIDSVP
-383 SSICKLKKI
+383 SSVCKLNKL
-392 LFIGLQNNTKLT
+392 LFIGFPNNSKLT
-404 EIPECIADMPNLLIL
+404 EIPECIADMPNLFVL
-419 NIKGS
+419 NVQNS
-424 NNVVVPKKITDNSI
+424 NNVVVPKKIEDSTTN
-438 PYDEEGIYGF
+438 YDSGIYGF
-448 SALS
+448 SSLT

>member
-1 MKFTTILKN
+1 MKFTTILKK
-10 VILEN
+10 VILEQ

-26 TKPRKNKDGEKI
+26 TKPRKNKNGEKI

-128 KTRLPE
+128 KMRVPE
-134 NFRNINTL
+134 NLRNINNL
-142 NVDELYDLVKDFS
+142 SVDELYDLVKDFS
-155 LEKTKGTKKEKE
+155 LEKTKGTKEEKE
-167 IAKTTYEYPGSD
+167 IAKSTYEYPGSD
-179 IVFKGSKWTIAKITD
+179 IVFKGSKWTIVKITD
-194 NSQLGK
+194 TGKLGK

-208 YYLETP
+208 SHLEP
-214 KGETKWCTSTPGYSA
+214 ARGETKWCTSSPGLSY
-229 NFQRYIKEGPLYVII
+229 FERYIKDGPLYVII
-244 PNNWEGEV
+244 PNNWEGKV

-358 NIPNDIDRFSN
+358 NIPNNIDRFTN
-369 LTTLMFDNCIDKVP
+369 LTTLLFDNCIDKVP
-383 SSICKLKKI
+383 SSVCNLKKL
-392 LFIGLQNNTKLT
+392 LFIGFPNNPKLT
-404 EIPECIADMPNLLIL
+404 EIPECIADIESLFVL
-419 NIKGS
+419 NIQNS
-424 NNVVVPKKITDNSI
+424 NNVVVPKKIEETTTNFDN
-438 PYDEEGIYGF
+438 GIYGF
-448 SALS
+448 SSLT

>member
-1 MKFTTILKN
+1 MKFTSILKK
-10 VILEN
+10 VILEQ

-61 ITIDDVKN
+61 ITIDNVKN
-69 YSKIKAGSYVQWL
+69 YSKIKAGAYVQWL

-93 SSDSDYYRTEVKIMK
+93 SSDSDYYNTEVKIMK
-108 DRFFEDLYKVTND
+108 DRFFEDLYGVTNN
-121 LKKFERF
+121 LKKFDRF

-155 LEKTKGTKKEKE
+155 LEKTKASKEEKE
-167 IAKTTYEYPGSD
+167 IAKTTYEHPGGNVEFRGSD
-179 IVFKGSKWTIAKITD
+179 WTIVKIDDT
-194 NSQLGK
+194 SQLGK

-208 YYLETP
+208 NHLESP
-214 KGETKWCTSTPGYSA
+214 KGETNWCTSSPGLSY
-229 NFQRYIKEGPLYVII
+229 FERYIKDGPLYVII
-244 PNNWEGEV
+244 PNNWQGKV

-260 DRYQFHFP
+260 DRFQFHFP
-268 SNQFMDKY
+268 SNQFMDKN
-276 DNPINLVQFLNGE
+276 DRQIDLPGFLNSE

-311 NFEISN
+311 DFEISS
-317 LTDGAMGKFISLYG
+317 LTDGAIGKFISLYG

-338 IPTTIEE
+338 IPTTIQE

-358 NIPNDIDRFSN
+358 KIPNNIDRFSN
-369 LTTLMFDNCIDKVP
+369 LTTLLFDNCIDSVP
-383 SSICKLKKI
+383 SSVCKLSKL
-392 LFIGLQNNTKLT
+392 LFIGFPNNSKLT
-404 EIPECIADMPNLLIL
+404 EIPECIADMPNLFVL
-419 NIKGS
+419 NVQNS
-424 NNVVVPKKITDNSI
+424 NNVVVPKKIEDSTTN
-438 PYDEEGIYGF
+438 YDSGIYGF
-448 SALS
+448 SSLT

>member
-1 MKFTTILKN
+1 MKFTTILKK
-10 VILEN
+10 VILEQ

-61 ITIDDVKN
+61 ITIDDVQN
-69 YSKIKAGSYVQWL
+69 YSKIKAGAYVQWL

-128 KTRLPE
+128 KMRVPE
-134 NFRNINTL
+134 NLRNINNL
-142 NVDELYDLVKDFS
+142 SVDELYDLVKDFS
-155 LEKTKGTKKEKE
+155 LEKTKGTKEEKE
-167 IAKTTYEYPGSD
+167 IAKSTYEYPGSD
-179 IVFKGSKWTIAKITD
+179 IVFKGSKWTIVKITD
-194 NSQLGK
+194 TGKLGK

-208 YYLETP
+208 SHLEP
-214 KGETKWCTSTPGYSA
+214 ARGETKWCTSSPGLSY
-229 NFQRYIKEGPLYVII
+229 FERYIKDGPLYVII
-244 PNNWEGEV
+244 PNNWDGKV

-268 SNQFMDKY
+268 SNQFMEKNDHQI
-276 DNPINLVQFLNGE
+276 DLVQFLNGD
-289 GNEMKEYFKPEFAKG
+289 GSEMKEYFKPEFAKG

-311 NFEISN
+311 DFEISS
-317 LTDGAMGKFISLYG
+317 LTDGAIVKFISLYG

-358 NIPNDIDRFSN
+358 NIPNNIDRFTN
-369 LTTLMFDNCIDKVP
+369 LTTLLFDNCIDKVP
-383 SSICKLKKI
+383 SSVCKLKKL
-392 LFIGLQNNTKLT
+392 LFIGFPNNPKLT
-404 EIPECIADMPNLLIL
+404 EIPECIADIESLFVL
-419 NIKGS
+419 NIQNS
-424 NNVVVPKKITDNSI
+424 NNVVVPKKIEETTTNFDN
-438 PYDEEGIYGF
+438 GIYGF
-448 SALS
+448 SSLT

>member
-1 MKFTTILKN
+1 MKFTSILKK
-10 VILEN
+10 VILEG

-38 KPILSKEE
+38 RPILSKEE

-61 ITIDDVKN
+61 ITIDDVQN
-69 YSKIKAGSYVQWL
+69 YSKIKAGAYVQWL

-128 KTRLPE
+128 KMRVPE
-134 NFRNINTL
+134 NLRNINNL
-142 NVDELYDLVKDFS
+142 SVDELYDLVKDFS
-155 LEKTKGTKKEKE
+155 LEKTKGTKEEKE
-167 IAKTTYEYPGSD
+167 IAKSTYEYPGSD
-179 IVFKGSKWTIAKITD
+179 IVFKGSKWTIVKITD
-194 NSQLGK
+194 TGKLGK

-208 YYLETP
+208 SHLEP
-214 KGETKWCTSTPGYSA
+214 ARGETKWCTSSPGLSY
-229 NFQRYIKEGPLYVII
+229 FERYIKDGPLYVII
-244 PNNWEGEV
+244 PNNWDGKV

-268 SNQFMDKY
+268 SNQFMDKN
-276 DNPINLVQFLNGE
+276 DRQIDLPAFLNGA

-311 NFEISN
+311 DFEISS
-317 LTDGAMGKFISLYG
+317 LTDGAIGKFISLYG
-331 FDDLIDS
+331 FDDLMDS

-358 NIPNDIDRFSN
+358 NIPNNIDRFTN
-369 LTTLMFDNCIDKVP
+369 LTTLLFDNCIDKVP
-383 SSICKLKKI
+383 SSVCKLKKL
-392 LFIGLQNNTKLT
+392 LFIGFPNNPKLT
-404 EIPECIADMPNLLIL
+404 EIPECIADIESLFVL
-419 NIKGS
+419 NIQNS
-424 NNVVVPKKITDNSI
+424 NNVVVPKKIEETTTNFDN
-438 PYDEEGIYGF
+438 GIYGF
-448 SALS
+448 SSLT

>member
-1 MKFTTILKN
+1 MKFTSILKK
-10 VILEN
+10 VILEE

-69 YSKIKAGSYVQWL
+69 YSKIKAGAYVQWL

-93 SSDSDYYRTEVKIMK
+93 GPDSDYYNTEVKIMK

-121 LKKFERF
+121 LKKFDRF
-128 KTRLPE
+128 KNRLPE

-155 LEKTKGTKKEKE
+155 LEKTKASKEEKE
-167 IAKTTYEYPGSD
+167 IAKTTYEHPGGNVEFRGSD
-179 IVFKGSKWTIAKITD
+179 WTIVKIDDT
-194 NSQLGK
+194 SQLGK

-208 YYLETP
+208 NHLESP
-214 KGETKWCTSTPGYSA
+214 KGETNWCTSSPGLSY
-229 NFQRYIKEGPLYVII
+229 FERYIKDGPLYVII
-244 PNNWEGEV
+244 PNNWQGKV

-268 SNQFMDKY
+268 SNQFMDK
-276 DNPINLVQFLNGE
+276 DDRQIDLPGFLNSE

-311 NFEISN
+311 DFEISS
-317 LTDGAMGKFISLYG
+317 LTDGAIGKFISLYG

-338 IPTTIEE
+338 IPTTIQE

-358 NIPNDIDRFSN
+358 KIPNNIDRFSN
-369 LTTLMFDNCIDKVP
+369 LTTLLFDNCIDSVP
-383 SSICKLKKI
+383 SSVCKLNKL
-392 LFIGLQNNTKLT
+392 LFIGFPNNSKLT
-404 EIPECIADMPNLLIL
+404 EIPECIADMPNLFVL
-419 NIKGS
+419 NVQNS
-424 NNVVVPKKITDNSI
+424 NNVVVPKKIEDSTTN
-438 PYDEEGIYGF
+438 YDSGIYGF
-448 SALS
+448 SSLT

>member
-1 MKFTTILKN
+1 MKFTSILKK
-10 VILEN
+10 VILEE

-61 ITIDDVKN
+61 ITIDDDKN
-69 YSKIKAGSYVQWL
+69 YSKIKAGAYVQWL

-93 SSDSDYYRTEVKIMK
+93 SSDSDYYNTEVKIMK
-108 DRFFEDLYKVTND
+108 DRFFEDLYGVTNN
-121 LKKFERF
+121 LKKFDRF

-155 LEKTKGTKKEKE
+155 LEKTKASKEEKE
-167 IAKTTYEYPGSD
+167 IAKTTYEHPGGNVEFRGSD
-179 IVFKGSKWTIAKITD
+179 WTIVKIDDT
-194 NSQLGK
+194 SQLGK

-208 YYLETP
+208 NHLESP
-214 KGETKWCTSTPGYSA
+214 KGETNWCTSSPGLSY
-229 NFQRYIKEGPLYVII
+229 FERYIKDGPLYVII
-244 PNNWEGEV
+244 PNNWQGKV

-268 SNQFMDKY
+268 SNQFMDKN
-276 DNPINLVQFLNGE
+276 DRQIDLPGFLNSE

-311 NFEISN
+311 DFEISS
-317 LTDGAMGKFISLYG
+317 LTDGAIGKFISLYG

-338 IPTTIEE
+338 IPTTIQE

-358 NIPNDIDRFSN
+358 KIPNNIDRFSN
-369 LTTLMFDNCIDKVP
+369 LTTLLFDNCIDSVP
-383 SSICKLKKI
+383 SSICKLNKL
-392 LFIGLQNNTKLT
+392 LFIGFPNNSKLT
-404 EIPECIADMPNLLIL
+404 EIPECIADMPNLFVL
-419 NIKGS
+419 NVQNS
-424 NNVVVPKKITDNSI
+424 NNVVVPKKIEDSTTN
-438 PYDEEGIYGF
+438 YDSGIYGF
-448 SALS
+448 SSLT

>member
-1 MKFTTILKN
+1 MKFTSILKK
-10 VILEN
+10 VILEE

-61 ITIDDVKN
+61 ITIDNVKN
-69 YSKIKAGSYVQWL
+69 YSKIKAGAYVQWL

-93 SSDSDYYRTEVKIMK
+93 SSDSDYYNTEVKIMK
-108 DRFFEDLYKVTND
+108 DRFFEDLYGVTNN
-121 LKKFERF
+121 LKKFDRF

-155 LEKTKGTKKEKE
+155 LEKTKASKEEKE
-167 IAKTTYEYPGSD
+167 IAKTTYEHPGGNVEFRGSD
-179 IVFKGSKWTIAKITD
+179 WTIVKIDDT
-194 NSQLGK
+194 SQLGK

-208 YYLETP
+208 NHLESP
-214 KGETKWCTSTPGYSA
+214 KGETNWCTSSPGLSY
-229 NFQRYIKEGPLYVII
+229 FERYIKDGPLYVII
-244 PNNWEGEV
+244 PNNWQGKV

-268 SNQFMDKY
+268 SNQFMDKN
-276 DNPINLVQFLNGE
+276 DRQIDLPGFLNSE

-311 NFEISN
+311 DFEISS
-317 LTDGAMGKFISLYG
+317 LTDGAIGKFISLYG

-338 IPTTIEE
+338 IPTTIQE

-358 NIPNDIDRFSN
+358 KIPNNIDRFSN
-369 LTTLMFDNCIDKVP
+369 LTTLLFDNCIDSVP
-383 SSICKLKKI
+383 SSICKLNKL
-392 LFIGLQNNTKLT
+392 LFIGFPNNSKLT
-404 EIPECIADMPNLLIL
+404 EIPECIADMPNLFVL
-419 NIKGS
+419 NVQNS
-424 NNVVVPKKITDNSI
+424 NNVVVPKKIEDSTTN
-438 PYDEEGIYGF
+438 YDSGIYGF
-448 SALS
+448 SSLT

>member
-1 MKFTTILKN
+1 MKFTSILKK
-10 VILEN
+10 VILEQ

-61 ITIDDVKN
+61 ITIDDVQN
-69 YSKIKAGSYVQWL
+69 YSKIKAGAYVQWL

-108 DRFFEDLYKVTND
+108 DRFFEDLYQVTNN
-121 LKKFERF
+121 LKKFDRF
-128 KTRLPE
+128 KNRIPE

-155 LEKTKGTKKEKE
+155 LEKTKASKEEKE
-167 IAKTTYEYPGSD
+167 IAKTTYEHPGGNVDFRGSD
-179 IVFKGSKWTIAKITD
+179 WTIVKID
-194 NSQLGK
+194 NDTQLGK

-208 YYLETP
+208 HHLESP
-214 KGETKWCTSTPGYSA
+214 KGETNWCTSSPGLSY
-229 NFQRYIKEGPLYVII
+229 FERYIKDGPLYVII
-244 PNNWEGEV
+244 PNNWDGKV

-268 SNQFMDKY
+268 SNQFMDKN
-276 DNPINLVQFLNGE
+276 DRQIDLPGFLNGA
-289 GNEMKEYFKPEFAKG
+289 GNEMKEYFKPEFARG

-311 NFEISN
+311 DFEISS
-317 LTDGAMGKFISLYG
+317 LTDGAIGKFISLYG
-331 FDDLIDS
+331 FDDLMDS

-358 NIPNDIDRFSN
+358 NIPNNIDRFTN
-369 LTTLMFDNCIDKVP
+369 LTTLLFDNCIDKVP
-383 SSICKLKKI
+383 SSVCKLKKL
-392 LFIGLQNNTKLT
+392 LFIGFPNNPKLT
-404 EIPECIADMPNLLIL
+404 EIPECIADIESLFVL
-419 NIKGS
+419 NIQNS
-424 NNVVVPKKITDNSI
+424 NNVVVPKKIEETTTNFDN
-438 PYDEEGIYGF
+438 GIYGF
-448 SALS
+448 SSLT

>member
-1 MKFTTILKN
+1 
-10 VILEN
+10 
-15 QTRFEVLLDNL
+15 
-26 TKPRKNKDGEKI
+26 
-38 KPILSKEE
+38 
-46 FFNLV
+46 
-51 QGDPTSKMNN
+51 
-61 ITIDDVKN
+61 
-69 YSKIKAGSYVQWL
+69 
-82 IKQYLNPKTES
+82 
-93 SSDSDYYRTEVKIMK
+93 MK

-142 NVDELYDLVKDFS
+142 NIDELYDLVKDFS

-167 IAKTTYEYPGSD
+167 IAKSTYEYPGSE

-208 YYLETP
+208 YHLEP
-214 KGETKWCTSTPGYSA
+214 IIGETKWCTSSPGY
-229 NFQRYIKEGPLYVII
+229 NWFERYINKGPLYVII
-244 PNNWEGEV
+244 PNNWEGNV
-252 GEKSGLPS
+252 GEKTGLPS

-268 SNQFMDKY
+268 EPSQFMDKY

-304 LTTGNGK
+304 LTTGYGK

-331 FDDLIDS
+331 FDDLMDS

-358 NIPNDIDRFSN
+358 NIPNNIDRFSN

-383 SSICKLKKI
+383 SSVCKLKKL
-392 LFIGLQNNTKLT
+392 LFIGLQNNAKLR

-419 NIKGS
+419 NVKGS

>member
-1 MKFTTILKN
+1 MKFTTILKK
-10 VILEN
+10 VILEQ

-26 TKPRKNKDGEKI
+26 TKPRKNKNGEKI

-61 ITIDDVKN
+61 ITIRDVEN
-69 YSKIKAGSYVQWL
+69 YNKIKAGAYVQWL

-155 LEKTKGTKKEKE
+155 LEKTKASKEEKE
-167 IAKTTYEYPGSD
+167 IAKTTYEHPGGNVD
-179 IVFKGSKWTIAKITD
+179 FRGSNWTIVKID
-194 NSQLGK
+194 NDTQLGK

-208 YYLETP
+208 HHLESP
-214 KGETKWCTSTPGYSA
+214 KGETNWCTSSPGLSY
-229 NFQRYIKEGPLYVII
+229 FERYIKDGPLYVII
-244 PNNWEGEV
+244 PNNWEGKV

-268 SNQFMDKY
+268 SNQFMDKN
-276 DNPINLVQFLNGE
+276 DRQIDLPAFLNGA

-311 NFEISN
+311 DFEISS
-317 LTDGAMGKFISLYG
+317 LTDGAIGKFISLYG
-331 FDDLIDS
+331 FDDLMDS

-358 NIPNDIDRFSN
+358 NIPNNIDRFTN
-369 LTTLMFDNCIDKVP
+369 LTTLLFDNCIDKVP
-383 SSICKLKKI
+383 SSVCNLKKL
-392 LFIGLQNNTKLT
+392 LFIGFPNNPKLT
-404 EIPECIADMPNLLIL
+404 EIPECIADIESLFVL
-419 NIKGS
+419 NIQNS
-424 NNVVVPKKITDNSI
+424 NNVVVPKKIEETTTNFDN
-438 PYDEEGIYGF
+438 GIYGF
-448 SALS
+448 SSLT

>member
-1 MKFTTILKN
+1 MKFTTILKK
-10 VILEN
+10 VILEQ

-61 ITIDDVKN
+61 ITIRDVEN
-69 YSKIKAGSYVQWL
+69 YNKIKAGAYVQWL

-108 DRFFEDLYKVTND
+108 DRFFEDLYQVTNN
-121 LKKFERF
+121 LKKFDRF

-155 LEKTKGTKKEKE
+155 LEKTKASKEEKE
-167 IAKTTYEYPGSD
+167 IAKTTYEHPGGNVD
-179 IVFKGSKWTIAKITD
+179 FRGSNWTIVKID
-194 NSQLGK
+194 NDTQLGK

-208 YYLETP
+208 HHLESP
-214 KGETKWCTSTPGYSA
+214 KGETNWCTSSPGLSY
-229 NFQRYIKEGPLYVII
+229 FERYIKDGPLYVII
-244 PNNWEGEV
+244 PNNWEGKV

-268 SNQFMDKY
+268 SNQFMDKN
-276 DNPINLVQFLNGE
+276 DRQIDLPAFLNGA

-311 NFEISN
+311 DFEISS
-317 LTDGAMGKFISLYG
+317 LTDGAIGKFISLYG
-331 FDDLIDS
+331 FDDLMDS

-358 NIPNDIDRFSN
+358 NIPNNIDRFTN
-369 LTTLMFDNCIDKVP
+369 LTTLLFDNCIDKVP
-383 SSICKLKKI
+383 SSVCNLKKL
-392 LFIGLQNNTKLT
+392 LFIGFPNNPKLT
-404 EIPECIADMPNLLIL
+404 EIPECIADIESLFVL
-419 NIKGS
+419 NIQNS
-424 NNVVVPKKITDNSI
+424 NNVVVPKKIEETTTNFDN
-438 PYDEEGIYGF
+438 GIYGF
-448 SALS
+448 SSLT

>member
-1 MKFTTILKN
+1 MKFTTILKK
-10 VILEN
+10 VILEQ

-61 ITIDDVKN
+61 ITIRDVEN
-69 YSKIKAGSYVQWL
+69 YNKIKAGAYVQWL

-93 SSDSDYYRTEVKIMK
+93 SSDSDYYSTEVKIMK
-108 DRFFEDLYKVTND
+108 DRFFEDLYQVTNN
-121 LKKFERF
+121 LKKFDRF

-155 LEKTKGTKKEKE
+155 LEKTKASKEEKE
-167 IAKTTYEYPGSD
+167 IAKTTYEHPGGNVD
-179 IVFKGSKWTIAKITD
+179 FRGSNWTIVKID
-194 NSQLGK
+194 NDTQLGK

-208 YYLETP
+208 HHLESP
-214 KGETKWCTSTPGYSA
+214 KGETNWCTSSPGLSY
-229 NFQRYIKEGPLYVII
+229 FERYIKDGPLYVII
-244 PNNWEGEV
+244 PNNWEGKV

-268 SNQFMDKY
+268 SNQFMDKN
-276 DNPINLVQFLNGE
+276 DRQIDLPAFLNGA

-311 NFEISN
+311 DFEISS
-317 LTDGAMGKFISLYG
+317 LTDGAIGKFISLYG
-331 FDDLIDS
+331 FDDLMDS

-358 NIPNDIDRFSN
+358 NIPNNIDRFSN

-383 SSICKLKKI
+383 SSVCKLKKL
-392 LFIGLQNNTKLT
+392 LFIGLQNNAKLR

-419 NIKGS
+419 NVKGS

>member
-1 MKFTTILKN
+1 MKFTSILKK
-10 VILEN
+10 VILEE

-69 YSKIKAGSYVQWL
+69 YSKIKAGAYVQWL

-93 SSDSDYYRTEVKIMK
+93 SSDSDYYNTEVKIMK
-108 DRFFEDLYKVTND
+108 DRFFEDLYGVTNN
-121 LKKFERF
+121 LKKFDRF

-155 LEKTKGTKKEKE
+155 LEKTKASKEEKE
-167 IAKTTYEYPGSD
+167 IAKTTYEHPGGNVEFRGSD
-179 IVFKGSKWTIAKITD
+179 WTIVKIDDT
-194 NSQLGK
+194 SQLGK

-208 YYLETP
+208 NHLESP
-214 KGETKWCTSTPGYSA
+214 KGETNWCTSSPGLSY
-229 NFQRYIKEGPLYVII
+229 FERYIKDGPLYVII
-244 PNNWEGEV
+244 PNNWQGKV

-311 NFEISN
+311 DFEISS
-317 LTDGAMGKFISLYG
+317 LTDGAIGKFISLYG

-338 IPTTIEE
+338 IPTTIQE

-358 NIPNDIDRFSN
+358 KIPNNIDRFSN
-369 LTTLMFDNCIDKVP
+369 LTTLLFDNCIDSVP
-383 SSICKLKKI
+383 SSICKLNKL
-392 LFIGLQNNTKLT
+392 LFIGFPNNSKLT
-404 EIPECIADMPNLLIL
+404 EIPECIADMPNLFVL
-419 NIKGS
+419 NVQNS
-424 NNVVVPKKITDNSI
+424 NNVVVPKKIEDSTTN
-438 PYDEEGIYGF
+438 YDSGIYGF
-448 SALS
+448 SSLT